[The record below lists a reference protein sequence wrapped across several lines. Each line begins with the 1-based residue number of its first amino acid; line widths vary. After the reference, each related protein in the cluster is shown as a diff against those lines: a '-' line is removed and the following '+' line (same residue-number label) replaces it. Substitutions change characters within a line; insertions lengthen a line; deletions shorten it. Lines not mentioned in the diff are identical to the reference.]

1 VKFAHPMWLAGTL
14 VAVLVAV
21 LLISGGLLLLR
32 AMKRFGDEPR
42 VTALVTGR
50 AGPRRSIKG
59 ALLVLGVAAAFV
71 ALAQP
76 QYGKGTRIIPATNLD
91 VVLVL
96 DFSKSMYAAD
106 IPPSRIER
114 AKGEVT
120 RLIRQLPGARFGAV
134 AFAGEP
140 MSFPL
145 TSDGGAIAQFFRQL
159 TPNDLPVGGTAIGRA
174 LEAGRELLER
184 DPLSAKHRRV
194 MVLVTDGEDLEGDPV
209 SVAEAAAGEGIA
221 VHVVQIGGRSPEPI
235 PEYDDTG
242 QRVGWRTDEQ
252 GNPLTTS
259 LSAEGE
265 AQLGRVAEKG
275 GGRLV
280 RSQSGSTGIDTVAA
294 ALRRMMTEEL
304 SEKVETIYADVYY
317 YPLAAAVL
325 LLLVETFVSELPRQR
340 KRKARSKASATA
352 EGAAT
357 WVGLASLVLTLLAGC
372 HRATDRIFERN
383 APEVDQAVGVMDAG
397 DASAAVGL
405 LEQYLS
411 TGKCDNGKIGIPD
424 RVRERPNA
432 AFDLGLGLFRIAEQ
446 FGQRWSELTG
456 PAKNRDRTQSEES
469 PVRRA
474 QIDCALSI
482 VELAAADRNLPPE
495 LRARAYYLAG
505 NLKLLRGDYTG
516 AIEAYDHSLRII
528 PGVSG
533 DAGDSIGRDAAWNR
547 AIALRYRDE
556 EPPPDAGNDGSPQ
569 ESPDADRQDSGE
581 DASPDAGPP
590 DSGEPD
596 ASDSGQDSGGN
607 DSNDAGKPPEPES
620 KDAGQ
625 PKDAGGSAQNEN
637 RQQNEQPKG
646 SPPPAQDNNA
656 SQNDRILDMLE
667 QAPTLQEHDA
677 NRRAGRYVRR
687 SSEDK

>member
-1 VKFAHPMWLAGTL
+1 MRFAYPVWLAGTL
-14 VAVLVAV
+14 LAVLVAV
-21 LLISGGLLLLR
+21 LLIGGGLLLLR

-42 VTALVTGR
+42 LAALLTGR
-50 AGPRRSIKG
+50 AGPRRAVKG
-59 ALLVLGVAAAFV
+59 VLLVLTVAAGFV

-76 QYGKGTRIIPATNLD
+76 QYGKGTRVIPATNLD

-96 DFSKSMYAAD
+96 DYSKSMYAGD

-114 AKGEVT
+114 AKGEVA
-120 RLIRQLPGARFGAV
+120 RLIRQLPGARFAAV

-184 DPLSAKHRRV
+184 DPLAAKHRKV
-194 MVLVTDGEDLEGDPV
+194 MVLMTDGEDLEGDPV
-209 SVAEAAAGEGIA
+209 AVAESAAGQGIA

-235 PEYDDTG
+235 PDIDQTG

-252 GNPLTTS
+252 GSPLTTS

-280 RSQSGSTGIDTVAA
+280 RSQSGSTGIDMVAA

-317 YPLAAAVL
+317 YPLAVAL
-325 LLLVETFVSELPRQR
+325 LLLVVETFISQVPRP
-340 KRKARSKASATA
+340 KRRGRANQAPDRASSSA
-352 EGAAT
+352 
-357 WVGLASLVLTLLAGC
+357 WIGLASLVAALVLGC
-372 HRATDRIFERN
+372 HSVSDRVFERS
-383 APEVDQAVGVMDAG
+383 APQVDQAIGALDAG
-397 DASAAVGL
+397 DASAAVDL

-411 TGKCDNGKIGIPD
+411 TGQCKGGKIGTPD

-446 FGQRWSELTG
+446 FGQRWSELSG
-456 PAKNRDRTQSEES
+456 PAAKPKDQQSEES
-469 PVRRA
+469 PERQA

-482 VELAAADRNLPPE
+482 VELAAADAKLPVD
-495 LRARAYYLAG
+495 LRARADYLAG
-505 NLKLLRGDYTG
+505 NLKLLKGDYTG
-516 AIEAYDHSLRII
+516 AIAAYDRSLRLV
-528 PGVSG
+528 PGVAT

-556 EPPPDAGNDGSPQ
+556 QPPPDAGQDGSPQ
-569 ESPDADRQDSGE
+569 DSPDAAQKDSGE
-581 DASPDAGPP
+581 DAAPDAGGP
-590 DSGEPD
+590 DGGEPD
-596 ASDSGQDSGGN
+596 ASDAGQDSGG
-607 DSNDAGKPPEPES
+607 DDSSDAGQSPEPESNDAGQQDGSSDQENPEQ
-620 KDAGQ
+620 KQ
-625 PKDAGGSAQNEN
+625 
-637 RQQNEQPKG
+637 
-646 SPPPAQDNNA
+646 PPPQQDPGA
-656 SQNDRILDMLE
+656 SQNERILDLLE
-667 QAPTLQEHDA
+667 QAPTLQQHDTS
-677 NRRAGRYVRR
+677 RRARRAIRR
-687 SSEDK
+687 STEDK

>member
-14 VAVLVAV
+14 IAVLVAV

-32 AMKRFGDEPR
+32 ALKRFGDEPR
-42 VTALVTGR
+42 VMALVTGR
-50 AGPRRSIKG
+50 AGPRRSVKG

-96 DFSKSMYAAD
+96 DFSKSMYAGD

-114 AKGEVT
+114 AKGEVS

-159 TPNDLPVGGTAIGRA
+159 SPNDLPVGGTAIGRA

-194 MVLVTDGEDLEGDPV
+194 MVLITDGEDLEGDPV

-221 VHVVQIGGRSPEPI
+221 IHVVQIGGRSPEPI
-235 PEYDDTG
+235 PEYDDSG
-242 QRVGWRTDEQ
+242 QRTGWRTDEQ

-275 GGRLV
+275 GGSLV

-294 ALRRMMTEEL
+294 TLRRMMTEEL

-317 YPLAAAVL
+317 YPLATALV
-325 LLLVETFVSELPRQR
+325 LLLVETFLSQVPQKRRRKPRR
-340 KRKARSKASATA
+340 EASPTA
-352 EGAAT
+352 GGAAT
-357 WVGLASLVLTLLAGC
+357 WVGLTSLVLTLMVGC
-372 HRATDRIFERN
+372 HRATERLFERN
-383 APEVDQAVGVMDAG
+383 APEVDQAIGVMDAG

-411 TGKCDNGKIGIPD
+411 TGKCDGGKIGTPD

-432 AFDLGLGLFRIAEQ
+432 AFDLGLGLFHIAEQ
-446 FGQRWSELTG
+446 FGQRWSELSG
-456 PAKNRDRTQSEES
+456 PAQKQGDTGSDES
-469 PVRRA
+469 PERRA
-474 QIDCALSI
+474 QIDCALAI
-482 VELAAADRNLPPE
+482 VELAAADAKLPAE

-516 AIEAYDHSLRII
+516 AIEAYDRSLRII

-533 DAGDSIGRDAAWNR
+533 DAGDAIGSDAAWNR

-556 EPPPDAGNDGSPQ
+556 QPPPDAGKDGAPQ
-569 ESPDADRQDSGE
+569 DSPDADQKDSGE

-590 DSGEPD
+590 DSGQPD
-596 ASDSGQDSGGN
+596 ASDSGPDSGGN
-607 DSNDAGKPPEPES
+607 DSNDAGEPPEPKS
-620 KDAGQ
+620 NDAGQ
-625 PKDAGGSAQNEN
+625 QDGSAQNDHE
-637 RQQNEQPKG
+637 QQKE
-646 SPPPAQDNNA
+646 PPPPPQDNNA
-656 SQNDRILDMLE
+656 SQNERILDLLE

-677 NRRAGRYVRR
+677 NRRAGRIIRR

>member
-1 VKFAHPMWLAGTL
+1 MKFAHPLWLTGTV
-14 VAVLVAV
+14 VAVVVAV

-42 VTALVTGR
+42 VMALVTGR
-50 AGPRRSIKG
+50 AGPRRSLKG

-76 QYGKGTRIIPATNLD
+76 QYGKGTRVIPATNLD

-96 DFSKSMYAAD
+96 DFSKSMYAGD
-106 IPPSRIER
+106 IAPSRIER
-114 AKGEVT
+114 AKGEVS

-242 QRVGWRTDEQ
+242 QKTGWRTDEQ

-265 AQLGRVAEKG
+265 AQLGRVADKG

-280 RSQSGSTGIDTVAA
+280 RSQGGSTGIDTVAA

-317 YPLAAAVL
+317 YPLAAALVL
-325 LLLVETFVSELPRQR
+325 LLIETFVSEVPRPRRR
-340 KRKARSKASATA
+340 KDRGKASPTA

-357 WVGLASLVLTLLAGC
+357 WVGLGALVLTLLVGC
-372 HRATDRIFERN
+372 HRATDRLFERN
-383 APEVDQAVGVMDAG
+383 APEVDQAIGVMDAG
-397 DASAAVGL
+397 DASAAVDL

-411 TGKCDNGKIGIPD
+411 TGKCDSGKIGTPD
-424 RVRERPNA
+424 RVRERPSA

-446 FGQRWSELTG
+446 FGQRWSELSG
-456 PAKNRDRTQSEES
+456 PSQKPSGAESEES
-469 PVRRA
+469 PERRA

-482 VELAAADRNLPPE
+482 VELVAADPNLPAE
-495 LRARAYYLAG
+495 LRARANYLAG
-505 NLKLLRGDYTG
+505 NLKLLRGDYAG
-516 AIEAYDHSLRII
+516 AIEAYDRSLRII

-533 DAGDSIGRDAAWNR
+533 DAGDPIGRDAAWNR
-547 AIALRYRDE
+547 AIALRYRDQ
-556 EPPPDAGNDGSPQ
+556 EPPPDAGQDGSK
-569 ESPDADRQDSGE
+569 EDSPDADQKDSGQ
-581 DASPDAGPP
+581 DASADAGPP
-590 DSGEPD
+590 DSGPPD

-607 DSNDAGKPPEPES
+607 DSNDAGEPPEPKS
-620 KDAGQ
+620 DDAGEQ
-625 PKDAGGSAQNEN
+625 DGSADHEN
-637 RQQNEQPKG
+637 QQQNQP
-646 SPPPAQDNNA
+646 PPPAQDNSA

-677 NRRAGRYVRR
+677 KRWAGRTIRR